1 MTNLNQMPSHPVDD
15 QATIELE
22 AKKAIEE
29 AMAQSDEVYE
39 AKGISRC
46 EYIEFIK
53 MQLENKIAVYH
64 KQRAWTELE
73 QHLTRWDRISSD
85 DTRSLKELLECNPNE
100 QTVHGFLENNPK
112 FLVQAL
118 TGGHGR
124 YQISKPRLGS
134 EFVPDFLIVDES
146 SIGLEWFAVEIES
159 PCVKAHRKDGLQSQ
173 YLTHAIGQIED
184 WREWLRNNLDYAR
197 RPREQDGLRLIG
209 IDDRVAGL
217 ILIGRRSSGYPERFN
232 KFRRQK
238 IDRERIVIHSY
249 DWLLDIA
256 NTNRSGRLSTE
267 LRRSY
272 L

>member
-1 MTNLNQMPSHPVDD
+1 MYS
-15 QATIELE
+15 E
-22 AKKAIEE
+22 
-29 AMAQSDEVYE
+29 
-39 AKGISRC
+39 KGISRC
-46 EYIEFIK
+46 EYIESIK

-64 KQRAWTELE
+64 MQRASAELK
-73 QHLTRWDRISSD
+73 QHSILWDRITSD
-85 DTRSLKELLECNPNE
+85 DSRSLKDLLERNPNE
-100 QTVHGFLENNPK
+100 QIVHRFLENNPK

-124 YQISKPRLGS
+124 YQVSKPRLGS

-159 PCVKAHRKDGLQSQ
+159 PRVKAHRKDGLQSQ

-197 RPREQDGLRLIG
+197 RPREQDGLGLIG

-267 LRRSY
+267 LLRSY